1 MQAEDKKYLGIKF
14 VHLLLLSRPE
24 TSERAAFI
32 GSLFMQFVHIYYT
45 YISFY
50 FKVSDCDIDEMFTYA
65 DADCDGRI
73 RYRSV

>member
-32 GSLFMQFVHIYYT
+32 GSLFMQFVHIYYV
-45 YISFY
+45 Y
-50 FKVSDCDIDEMFTYA
+50 FILF
-65 DADCDGRI
+65 
-73 RYRSV
+73 